1 MKPINIKKKI
11 NIYIGSS
18 TTNGKG
24 KKFIFTISLLLIE
37 NKEQKKQLAHLL
49 KFRIADANKVP
60 LGLGRQL
67 DDAKPW
73 GEPAR
78 FFSKKK

>member
-18 TTNGKG
+18 TANGKG

-37 NKEQKKQLAHLL
+37 NKEQKIIRTQRRRKLTIFLIL
-49 KFRIADANKVP
+49 SLIEF
-60 LGLGRQL
+60 L
-67 DDAKPW
+67 
-73 GEPAR
+73 
-78 FFSKKK
+78 F

>member
-11 NIYIGSS
+11 NINIGSS

-37 NKEQKKQLAHLL
+37 NKEQKIIRKQRRRKLTIFLNL
-49 KFRIADANKVP
+49 FLIEFV
-60 LGLGRQL
+60 
-67 DDAKPW
+67 
-73 GEPAR
+73 
-78 FFSKKK
+78 F

>member
-37 NKEQKKQLAHLL
+37 NKEQKIIRKQRRRKLTIFLIL
-49 KFRIADANKVP
+49 SLI
-60 LGLGRQL
+60 
-67 DDAKPW
+67 
-73 GEPAR
+73 
-78 FFSKKK
+78 

>member
-37 NKEQKKQLAHLL
+37 NKEQKIIRKHRRRKLTIFLIL
-49 KFRIADANKVP
+49 SLIEF
-60 LGLGRQL
+60 L
-67 DDAKPW
+67 
-73 GEPAR
+73 
-78 FFSKKK
+78 F

>member
-37 NKEQKKQLAHLL
+37 NKEQKIIRTERRRKLTIFLIL
-49 KFRIADANKVP
+49 SFIEF
-60 LGLGRQL
+60 L
-67 DDAKPW
+67 
-73 GEPAR
+73 
-78 FFSKKK
+78 F